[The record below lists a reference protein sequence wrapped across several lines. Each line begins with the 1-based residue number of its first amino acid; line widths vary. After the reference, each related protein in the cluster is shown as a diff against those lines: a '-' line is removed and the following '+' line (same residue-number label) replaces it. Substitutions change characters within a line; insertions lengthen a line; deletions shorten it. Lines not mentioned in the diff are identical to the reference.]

1 LDAAGAPKRVTSEAR
16 NPPTTGACAH
26 SAPGHHFKSAH
37 AGAIGLL
44 GATLKKSPACAG
56 LRPLANRKLL
66 ASAAGLHF
74 PHIIVVRVAD
84 LGERVTERIIRQRL
98 VDVAAGRH

>member
-1 LDAAGAPKRVTSEAR
+1 VNELCTVLHGTANWV
-16 NPPTTGACAH
+16 
-26 SAPGHHFKSAH
+26 H

-44 GATLKKSPACAG
+44 GAALKKSPACAG

-66 ASAAGLHF
+66 ASAGGLHF

-84 LGERVTERIIRQRL
+84 LGERVTERIIRQRRI
-98 VDVAAGRH
+98 DFAAGRH

>member
-1 LDAAGAPKRVTSEAR
+1 VREFCVNELCTVLHGTANWV
-16 NPPTTGACAH
+16 
-26 SAPGHHFKSAH
+26 H

-44 GATLKKSPACAG
+44 GAALKKSPACAG

-66 ASAAGLHF
+66 ASAGGLHF

-84 LGERVTERIIRQRL
+84 LGERVTERIIRQRRI
-98 VDVAAGRH
+98 DFAAGRH